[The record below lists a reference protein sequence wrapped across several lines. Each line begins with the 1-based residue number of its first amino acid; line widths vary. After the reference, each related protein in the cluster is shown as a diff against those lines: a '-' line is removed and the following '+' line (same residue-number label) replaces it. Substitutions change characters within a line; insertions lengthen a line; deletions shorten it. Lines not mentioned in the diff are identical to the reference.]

1 MIVTPEILVITSLAF
16 NFVYFC
22 VVFYLLRYQY
32 LVLRDN
38 ADAFKI
44 LVEFI
49 NKNFGKNLEDHENII
64 KIVTEND
71 EKIVQSLTE
80 NDQKIVDLVSENQK
94 NLMNLA
100 VFLGYR
106 QRNLDDL

>member
-1 MIVTPEILVITSLAF
+1 M
-16 NFVYFC
+16 
-22 VVFYLLRYQY
+22 
-32 LVLRDN
+32 
-38 ADAFKI
+38 

-80 NDQKIVDLVSENQK
+80 NDQKIVDLISDNQK
-94 NLMNLA
+94 NLVNLA
-100 VFLGYR
+100 TFLGYR